1 MTITLPSVEEIENL
15 EGKRVLCRVDFNVP
29 VKDGK
34 VQDVYRIE
42 KERRTIEYLRDA
54 GAKVILAS
62 HFKSKEGNSLEPVA
76 RYIKH
81 YVFDLTF
88 VGGCVGGEVFDEVS
102 KMKNGDVLLLENLRS
117 HKGEEANDES
127 FARDL
132 ASLADVYV
140 NEAFSVSHRE
150 HASIVGVPTHLPGYA
165 GFRLLEEIEKLSDAF
180 HPSHPFVFILGGAKF
195 DTKLPLLE
203 KFLDKA
209 NTVFLGGALA
219 NDVFQAQG
227 LEVGESLVSGSEFD
241 LTEVLKN
248 EKVLLPEDVVIETTE
263 IVKLA
268 QVGRAN
274 KILDAGPMT
283 IENLKEKL
291 LGAAFVLWNGPLG
304 DYEHGFTDGTL
315 ALARAVADSPAET
328 IVGGGDT
335 LAAIEELDM
344 LDQFDF
350 VSTGGGA
357 MLDFLAN
364 ETLPGIEVLKRH

>member
-1 MTITLPSVEEIENL
+1 MIELPSVEQIEDL
-15 EGKRVLCRVDFNVP
+15 AGKRVFCRVDFNVP
-29 VKDGK
+29 VKGGV
-34 VQDVYRIE
+34 VQDTYRIE
-42 KERRTIEYLRDA
+42 KERKTIEYLRDA

-76 RYIKH
+76 RYVKH
-81 YVFDLTF
+81 YLFDLTF
-88 VGGCVGGEVFDEVS
+88 VGGCVGGEVFDEVQ
-102 KMKNGDVLLLENLRS
+102 KMQNGDVLLLENLRL
-117 HKGEEANDES
+117 HKEEKENGEA

-150 HASIVGVPTHLPGYA
+150 HASVVGVPKLLPGYA
-165 GFRLLEEIEKLSDAF
+165 GFRLIEEIENLSDAF
-180 HPSHPFVFILGGAKF
+180 HPSRPFVFLLGGAKF
-195 DTKLPLLE
+195 DTKLPLLK

-227 LEVGESLVSGSEFD
+227 LEVGESVVSGVDHGLDAIVSSD
-241 LTEVLKN
+241 
-248 EKVLLPEDVVIETTE
+248 KVLLPEDVVIETTE
-263 IVKLA
+263 VIKA
-268 QVGRAN
+268 GEVGPSN
-274 KILDAGPMT
+274 KIMDAGPKT
-283 IENLKEKL
+283 IENIREKL

-304 DYEHGFTDGTL
+304 DYESGFKDGTL
-315 ALARAVADSPAET
+315 SLAKAVADSPAET

-357 MLDFLAN
+357 MLDFLAH
-364 ETLPGIEVLKRH
+364 ETLPGIEALKRT